1 MKTAVLIHLSHG
13 MWKRKDADIYE
24 SFEEEAWEAFL
35 PQLPKYGVDTIL
47 LDVGDAVEYK
57 SHPEISIKNA
67 WSAERVKKEL
77 ARCHEMG
84 ITIIP
89 KINFSAGHDIWLGR
103 YERMLSTPEYYEVCR
118 DLIKEVYEIFEHPE
132 YIHLGMDEEGDGHY
146 YGDDALVLYRRKN
159 LLFKD
164 LRFLVDTVKEAGAT
178 PWIWMDPLFVD
189 TEKYK
194 TEIGTD
200 ALLSPWYYYG
210 LYPEHFKPIEE
221 LQKNHAATYEDFKKH
236 GMTYAEDHPVYIEFR
251 EKILPAALDAGYAYL
266 PCASRYYES
275 WNNAD
280 DLVRYFK
287 EGMPEEN
294 LIGFMTA
301 PWKPMTM
308 QYLAIYEENLED
320 LCAAIKKY
328 YGAL

>member
-1 MKTAVLIHLSHG
+1 MKTAVLICLSRDIG
-13 MWKRKDADIYE
+13 EKKDADIYE
-24 SFEEEAWEAFL
+24 SFEEEAWEALL

-77 ARCHEMG
+77 ARCREMG

-89 KINFSAGHDIWLGR
+89 KINFSARHDIWLGR

-118 DLIKEVYEIFEHPE
+118 DLIKELYEIFEHPE

-146 YGDDALVLYRRKN
+146 YGNDALVLYRRKN
-159 LLFKD
+159 LFFKD

-236 GMTYAEDHPVYIEFR
+236 GMTYAEDHPVYVEFR
-251 EKILPAALDAGYAYL
+251 EKILPAALDAGYAYF

-301 PWKPMTM
+301 PWKPMKM
-308 QYLAIYEENLED
+308 QYLATYEENLED
-320 LCAAIKKY
+320 LRAAIKKY
-328 YGAL
+328 YGVV

>member
-13 MWKRKDADIYE
+13 MWKKKDADIYE
-24 SFEEEAWEAFL
+24 SFEEAAWEAIL
-35 PQLPKYGVDTIL
+35 PLLQEYGVDTIL

-67 WSAERVKKEL
+67 WSRERVKKEL
-77 ARCHEMG
+77 ARCRDMG
-84 ITIIP
+84 ITVIP

-118 DLIKEVYEIFEHPE
+118 DLINEVYEMFEQPE
-132 YIHLGMDEEGDGHY
+132 YIHLGMDEEGDEHY

-164 LRFLVDTVKEAGAT
+164 LRFLVDTVKETGAT
-178 PWIWMDPLFVD
+178 PWLWMDPLFVD

-194 TEIGTD
+194 AEIGND

-221 LQKNHAATYEDFKKH
+221 LEEHFLATYEDFKSR
-236 GMTYAEDHPVYIEFR
+236 GMTYAEEHPVYVEFR
-251 EKILPAALDAGYAYL
+251 EKILPLAADAGYTYF
-266 PCASRYYES
+266 PCASRYFES

-280 DLVRYFK
+280 DMVRYFK
-287 EGMPEEN
+287 EGMAEEK

-308 QYLAIYEENLED
+308 KYLETYKENLAD
-320 LCAAIKKY
+320 LAAAIKKY
-328 YGAL
+328 YC

>member
-1 MKTAVLIHLSHG
+1 MKTAILIHLSHG
-13 MWKRKDADIYE
+13 MWKKKDADIYE
-24 SFEEEAWEAFL
+24 SFEEEAWEAIL
-35 PQLPKYGVDTIL
+35 PLLNEYGVDTVL
-47 LDVGDAVEYK
+47 LDVADAVEYK

-67 WSAERVKKEL
+67 WSRERVKQEL
-77 ARCHEMG
+77 ARCRDMG
-84 ITIIP
+84 ITVIP

-118 DLIKEVYEIFEHPE
+118 DLINEVYEMFEQPE
-132 YIHLGMDEEGDGHY
+132 YIHLGMDEEGDEHY

-164 LRFLVDTVKEAGAT
+164 LRFLVDTVKETGAT
-178 PWIWMDPLFVD
+178 PWLWMDPLFVD

-194 TEIGTD
+194 AEIGND

-221 LQKNHAATYEDFKKH
+221 LKEHFLATYEDFKSR
-236 GMTYAEDHPVYIEFR
+236 GMTYAEDHPVYVEFR
-251 EKILPAALDAGYAYL
+251 EKILPLAADAGYTYF
-266 PCASRYYES
+266 PCASRYFES

-280 DLVRYFK
+280 DMVRYFK
-287 EGMPEEN
+287 EGMAEEK

-308 QYLAIYEENLED
+308 KYLETYKENLAD
-320 LCAAIKKY
+320 LSAAVKKY
-328 YGAL
+328 YC

>member
-13 MWKRKDADIYE
+13 MWKKKDADIYE
-24 SFEEEAWEAFL
+24 SFEEAAWEEIL
-35 PQLPKYGVDTIL
+35 PLLNEYGVDTVL

-67 WSAERVKKEL
+67 WSRERVKKEL
-77 ARCHEMG
+77 ARCRDMG
-84 ITIIP
+84 ITVIP

-118 DLIKEVYEIFEHPE
+118 DLINEVYEMFEQPE
-132 YIHLGMDEEGDGHY
+132 YIHLGMDEEGDEHY

-164 LRFLVDTVKEAGAT
+164 LRFLVDTVKETGAT
-178 PWIWMDPLFVD
+178 PWLWMDPLFVD

-194 TEIGTD
+194 AEIGND

-221 LQKNHAATYEDFKKH
+221 LEEHFRATYEDFKSR
-236 GMTYAEDHPVYIEFR
+236 GMTYAEDHPVYVEFR
-251 EKILPAALDAGYAYL
+251 EKILPLAANAGYTYF
-266 PCASRYYES
+266 PCASRYFES

-280 DLVRYFK
+280 DMVRYFK
-287 EGMPEEN
+287 EGMAEEK

-308 QYLAIYEENLED
+308 KYLETYKENLAD
-320 LCAAIKKY
+320 LAAAIKKY
-328 YGAL
+328 YC